1 MTFTET
7 YNQTTKAYLAGKRY
21 IISEGGTRSGKTF
34 SNLQLLYQI
43 AKYSKT
49 PKVIHTVS
57 HSTPHLKDGAIADF
71 ENILLSA
78 HEPIDRI
85 RTQNPHLYK
94 IGVSQIKFIGFDKLG
109 KALGAARDILFINE
123 ANKMDWKIVHQL
135 IQRTSECVIV
145 DFNPSHEFW
154 VDAEGMRNYTDA
166 AVIHSTFH
174 NNYQN
179 LSEGILNELLRAKQK
194 HDVEV
199 EKGIQGYWYNYWRV
213 YGLGLQGQLEGTIFN
228 YWRVGEFDT
237 SLPFVYGMDWGQS
250 DPHTLIKVAVDVKA
264 RKVYVDELHYAPI
277 RSSGEVL
284 QMVAKHC
291 KKSDLIISDHSTR
304 GISKQ
309 GIFALREQDFNVI
322 PAHKPPGSVLKGI
335 QDLQDFEIIITERS
349 HNAKKEL
356 QNYIWLD
363 KTGDVPIDAWNHVID
378 PLRYCHQY
386 LMRMI

>member
-43 AKYSKT
+43 AKHSKN
-49 PKVIHTVS
+49 PKVIHVVS

-78 HEPIDRI
+78 HEPIDQI
-85 RTQNPHLYK
+85 RTQNPHVYK

-135 IQRTSECVIV
+135 IQRTSECVII

-154 VDAEGMRNYTDA
+154 VDTEGMRDYADA
-166 AVIHSTFH
+166 TVVHSTFH

-194 HDVEV
+194 HDAEV
-199 EKGIQGYWYNYWRV
+199 EKGIEGYWYNYWRV
-213 YGLGLQGQLEGTIFN
+213 YGLGLQGSIEGVIFN
-228 YWRVGEFDT
+228 DWERGDKWPEHV
-237 SLPFVYGMDWGQS
+237 PHVYGLDWGS
-250 DPHTLIKVAVDVKA
+250 SVPFALIKVGIDEKEK
-264 RKVYVDELHYAPI
+264 KVYVEEKCYKSNLNTI
-277 RSSGEVL
+277 EIITICKERSNDSIIIADSADRRGI
-284 QMVAKHC
+284 M
-291 KKSDLIISDHSTR
+291 DLIQAKINARPAYKPNVVSR
-304 GISKQ
+304 IR
-309 GIFALREQDFNVI
+309 ALQSYTLVFINSPNVEKEREKYLWLDGKADIPIDDFNH
-322 PAHKPPGSVLKGI
+322 A
-335 QDLQDFEIIITERS
+335 F
-349 HNAKKEL
+349 
-356 QNYIWLD
+356 
-363 KTGDVPIDAWNHVID
+363 DAIGYAFVY
-378 PLRYCHQY
+378 LRRK
-386 LMRMI
+386 LF

>member
-1 MTFTET
+1 MVFTET
-7 YNQTTKAYLAGKRY
+7 YNQTTKAYLQGKRY

-43 AKYSKT
+43 SKLSQKA
-49 PKVIHTVS
+49 KVIHVVS

-78 HEPIDRI
+78 NEPIDQI
-85 RTQNPHLYK
+85 RTQNPHVYK

-154 VDAEGMRNYTDA
+154 VDAEGMRNYRDA
-166 AVIHSTFH
+166 SVIHSTFH

-213 YGLGLQGQLEGTIFN
+213 YGLGLQGSIEGVIFN
-228 YWRVGEFDT
+228 DWERADQWPEHVTYI
-237 SLPFVYGMDWGQS
+237 YGLDWGS
-250 DPHTLIKVAVDVKA
+250 SVPFALIKVGIDEKEK
-264 RKVYVDELHYAPI
+264 KVYVEEKCYKPNLSTSEIIAICKERANDSIIIADSADRRGIMDLIQAKINARPAYKPNVVSRI
-277 RSSGEVL
+277 RAL
-284 QMVAKHC
+284 QSYTLVFINSPNVEKERE
-291 KKSDLIISDHSTR
+291 KYLWIDGKSDIPID
-304 GISKQ
+304 
-309 GIFALREQDFNVI
+309 DFNH
-322 PAHKPPGSVLKGI
+322 A
-335 QDLQDFEIIITERS
+335 F
-349 HNAKKEL
+349 
-356 QNYIWLD
+356 
-363 KTGDVPIDAWNHVID
+363 DAIGYAFVY
-378 PLRYCHQY
+378 LRRK
-386 LMRMI
+386 LF